1 MSHDYKAQQA
11 ETFASFEAFAA
22 EAPSVA
28 TISYQFYPED
38 VEPNW
43 DGIEKALQARGFR
56 TRRDEDDDLL
66 DAEIGPVEHLSPA
79 VVELPLGRGG
89 GQHDGIP
96 RGTAGGGGLGQ
107 DLEVHLAIE
116 VRGQS
121 VEHTNVLGHHEGR

>member
-1 MSHDYKAQQA
+1 MSHDYKSQQA

-66 DAEIGPVEHLSPA
+66 DAEIGPVKISAALIW
-79 VVELPLGRGG
+79 
-89 GQHDGIP
+89 QHEKIATEIALKFDFTPDGW
-96 RGTAGGGGLGQ
+96 GL
-107 DLEVHLAIE
+107 LED
-116 VRGQS
+116 
-121 VEHTNVLGHHEGR
+121 